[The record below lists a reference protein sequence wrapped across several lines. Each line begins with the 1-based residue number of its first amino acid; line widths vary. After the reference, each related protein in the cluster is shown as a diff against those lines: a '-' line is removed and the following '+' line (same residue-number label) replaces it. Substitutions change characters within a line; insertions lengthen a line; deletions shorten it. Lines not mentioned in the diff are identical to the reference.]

1 MLAAPSADARSYLRY
16 ITQIYDEDVHVIAR
30 EQITSFRQLDGLR
43 VNIDKPESGS
53 DITARLLFS
62 RLGLKA
68 TFTSFETSEA
78 LEKLRVGEIDAVFIL
93 APRPSVDILRFQ
105 GDRFHLVDV
114 PGEVEFGPTYTSTEL
129 QADDY
134 PTLIKDGERVRTI
147 AVGVLLAVYNWRKG
161 TQGFERLQCFAKSL
175 SRRLVHGPQPVRH
188 FAWNS
193 VKFDAEVY
201 GWDRFLLGEVQHR
214 PKQLTVD
221 ERASPSGPV
230 RPANKD

>member
-1 MLAAPSADARSYLRY
+1 MNGTFARIAADLHEELARDRIEISLSGTETPMQTLYDIMHKPGVDVGLVQADALESLLLAAPSADARSYLRY
-16 ITQIYDEDVHVIAR
+16 ITQIYDENVHVIAR

-161 TQGFERLQCFAKSL
+161 TQGFERLQRFAKSL
-175 SRRLVHGPQPVRH
+175 
-188 FAWNS
+188 
-193 VKFDAEVY
+193 
-201 GWDRFLLGEVQHR
+201 
-214 PKQLTVD
+214 
-221 ERASPSGPV
+221 
-230 RPANKD
+230 